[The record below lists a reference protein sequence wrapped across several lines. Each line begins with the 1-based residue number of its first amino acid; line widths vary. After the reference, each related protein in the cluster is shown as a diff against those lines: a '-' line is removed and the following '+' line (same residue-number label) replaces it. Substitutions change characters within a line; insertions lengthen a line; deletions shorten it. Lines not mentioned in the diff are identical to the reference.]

1 MRSEE
6 RSPNAQRYWAV
17 LVFVVLGTFI
27 GIWHNNRNDRGKPDY
42 VAGGVRGFVAP
53 PANML
58 GRITH
63 WFGAQGDWLFHG
75 RNLAAENRS
84 LKERIAELEGE
95 NAALHETQINYN
107 RLRDDLGFVK
117 GDGKPRIAADVIA
130 RRADPKFDTLLIS
143 RGSQDGVKPNSV
155 VVSRNGLVGRVF
167 EVTPGTASV
176 LMLTDQKSGVGAR
189 VQREESRAVGVCEGD
204 NSAVLMMLGLSSEAD
219 IKKDDVIVTS
229 GLGGVYPKG
238 LVIGTVLDVKADEG
252 NVGKVVRVKPRVDF
266 DHLEEVY
273 VLP

>member
-1 MRSEE
+1 MRSQE
-6 RSPNAQRYWAV
+6 RSPHARRYWAV
-17 LVFVVLGTFI
+17 LIFVVLGTLI
-27 GIWHNNRNDRGKPDY
+27 GIWHNNRNDRSKPDY
-42 VAGGVRGFVAP
+42 IEGGVRGLVAP
-53 PANML
+53 PANAL
-58 GRITH
+58 GKVSR
-63 WFGAQGDWLFHG
+63 WFGGQTQWLFSGHS
-75 RNLAAENRS
+75 LADENRR
-84 LKERIAELEGE
+84 LKERITELEGE
-95 NAALHETQINYN
+95 NAALHETQINYD
-107 RLRDDLGFVK
+107 RMRDDLGFVK
-117 GDGKPRIAADVIA
+117 QDDRPKIAADIIA

-143 RGSQDGVKPNSV
+143 RGSGDGVKPNSV
-155 VVSRNGLVGRVF
+155 VVTRNGLVGRVF

-204 NSAVLMMLGLSSEAD
+204 NSTVLMMLGLSSEAD

-229 GLGGVYPKG
+229 GLGGIYPKG